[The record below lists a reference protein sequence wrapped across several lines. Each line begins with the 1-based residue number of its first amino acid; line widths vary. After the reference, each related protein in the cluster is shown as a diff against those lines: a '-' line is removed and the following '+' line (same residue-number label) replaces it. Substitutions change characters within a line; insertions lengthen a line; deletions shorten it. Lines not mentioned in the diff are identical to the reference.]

1 MEEAA
6 GAQRAEA
13 AKIKKAQHAACKVKN
28 SDKHA
33 GTEGDNEDTNP
44 VCSSH

>member
-13 AKIKKAQHAACKVKN
+13 AKIKKARCAARKVEN
-28 SDKHA
+28 SDEDA
-33 GTEGDNEDTNP
+33 GTEGDNEDANP
-44 VCSSH
+44 VCLSH